1 MSGKNGSAVKTRTT
15 RDQDGDGIIRI
26 CEYELGEVHGPRIFC
41 DSVREGLTQHARVDV
56 CRETNKAVDSCT
68 QPRIIDK
75 AKPDVVTPDQG
86 MIKVDSRPRGDRQLV
101 IKRTQDAE
109 VRGYK
114 GVHFEVRDCR
124 RSPLLADIFV
134 STGVTSFQAQSDNP
148 RSPPV
153 HAMFIEK
160 P

>member
-86 MIKVDSRPRGDRQLV
+86 RGGSWMQRSTLRSSRLS
-101 IKRTQDAE
+101 E
-109 VRGYK
+109 VAAPSR
-114 GVHFEVRDCR
+114 HFPLPSTRCSLK
-124 RSPLLADIFV
+124 SP
-134 STGVTSFQAQSDNP
+134 NP
-148 RSPPV
+148 
-153 HAMFIEK
+153 
-160 P
+160 